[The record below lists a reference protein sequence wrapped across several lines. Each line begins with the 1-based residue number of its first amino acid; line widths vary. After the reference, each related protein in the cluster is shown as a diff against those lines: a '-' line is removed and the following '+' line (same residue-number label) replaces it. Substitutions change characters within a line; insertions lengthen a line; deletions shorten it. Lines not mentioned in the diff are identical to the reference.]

1 MIHRK
6 RRLIMEPQELLKTAQ
21 LLFVEGKDRESI
33 EAYTKALESGA
44 DPYIAH
50 LSRGVAC
57 VKTKEIDMALDDF
70 TKAVNANN
78 QSFRAYFFLG
88 MANMMKGEF
97 EKAVGDFTVALN
109 IKPDYFMAKF
119 SRAVSLA
126 RLGRFEEASKD
137 MRVVLPYMEQSFQ
150 SVTDTYGIIR
160 TEMWK
165 VIAQMTEESG
175 QPTLGLSETEI
186 ETLKKWLG
194 QE

>member
-1 MIHRK
+1 
-6 RRLIMEPQELLKTAQ
+6 MEPQELLKNAQ
-21 LLFVEGKDRESI
+21 MLFVEGKGRESI
-33 EAYTKALESGA
+33 EAYTKAIEAGA

-78 QSFRAYFFLG
+78 QSFRAYYFRG
-88 MANMMKGEF
+88 IAYMMKEGF
-97 EKAVGDFTVALN
+97 DNAVGDFSMALN
-109 IKPDYFMAKF
+109 LKPDYYMAKF

-137 MRVVLPYMEQSFQ
+137 MQVILPYMEQNFQ
-150 SVTDTYGIIR
+150 SFTDTYGVIK

-165 VIAQMTEESG
+165 VMEQMTDESG
-175 QPTLGLSETEI
+175 QPTLGLNATEI

>member
-1 MIHRK
+1 LIHLI
-6 RRLIMEPQELLKTAQ
+6 RRLIMESQELLREAQ
-21 LLFVEGKDRESI
+21 MLFIEGKTRESI
-33 EAYTKALESGA
+33 EAYTKALEAGT

-70 TKAVNANN
+70 TKAVNANK
-78 QSFRAYFFLG
+78 QSSRAYYFRG
-88 MANMMKGEF
+88 IANMMKGEF
-97 EKAVGDFTVALN
+97 EKAVGDFTAALN
-109 IKPDYFMAKF
+109 IKPDYFIAMF

-126 RLGRFEEASKD
+126 RLSRFEEASKD
-137 MRVVLPYMEQSFQ
+137 MRVVLPYMEESFQ
-150 SVTDTYGIIR
+150 SFTDTYGIIK

-165 VIAQMTEESG
+165 VMEQMTDESG
-175 QPTLGLSETEI
+175 QPTLGLNETEI

>member
-1 MIHRK
+1 LIHLK

-21 LLFVEGKDRESI
+21 LLFVEGKARESI
-33 EAYTKALESGA
+33 EAFSKALEAGA

-70 TKAVNANN
+70 TKAVNASN
-78 QSFRAYFFLG
+78 QSFRAFFFRG

-97 EKAVGDFTVALN
+97 EKAVGDFSVALN

-126 RLGRFEEASKD
+126 RLCRFEEASKD
-137 MRVVLPYMEQSFQ
+137 MQVILPYMEQNFQ
-150 SVTDTYGIIR
+150 SFTDTYGIIR

-165 VIAQMTEESG
+165 VMAQMTDDSG